1 MATSLLPCLL
11 WAVVLVGLEPTVGAA
26 GVSEGISLRQVNPSG
41 GEPARRP
48 GAVTELYVPA
58 EEDMTCDNNA
68 SGVDWTPVA
77 GNTVEELPVAGRVVV
92 PRACSVRSTLQSQG
106 IRLQI

>member
-1 MATSLLPCLL
+1 MAISLFPYLL
-11 WAVVLVGLEPTVGAA
+11 WAVVLIGHGPTVGPVDASKGLSLGPATSA
-26 GVSEGISLRQVNPSG
+26 GKEQAKASG
-41 GEPARRP
+41 AI
-48 GAVTELYVPA
+48 AELYVPA
-58 EEDMTCDNNA
+58 EEDMTCDNDA

-77 GNTVEELPVAGRVVV
+77 GNTVEELPFAGRVVI